1 MTAVVPVAALLVLTL
16 LIGTRGVAA
25 MRTTSDF
32 LVASRQV
39 SPLVNAAAVSGEY
52 LSAASFLGIA
62 GLMLKSGAGALW
74 YAVGFTAGY
83 VVMLTVV
90 AAPMR
95 RSGALTVPDFAEA
108 RLQSLAVRRLSAVIV
123 LVIATLY
130 VVAQLR
136 TAGLVL
142 GLIADMPYWV
152 GVVLAAA
159 TVSLTTALG
168 GMRAA
173 TYVQAFQFV
182 LKLVL
187 FIGCAAA
194 LLVLVGG
201 QTREE
206 LGDPVE
212 FTHFEE
218 RTQVTFD
225 VPVTLEITEPTRV
238 LAEGGEP
245 RTLPP
250 GAVDVGADERLTF
263 PRGAAVPA
271 VDGGDRPGGREWAHP
286 LVDNGATEQPLL
298 STWGVL
304 LATMLGT
311 MGLPHVLVRFHTSP
325 SGAAARRTAAFTV
338 ALLSAFYLFPGVYGA
353 LARVLTPHLYL
364 TGGAD
369 TAVVAL
375 PMRFDDGPAG
385 SVLTALLSIGA
396 FSAVL
401 ATSLGLMLV
410 ASSAVAH
417 DLMPARL
424 RTLRLSPLG
433 AAALFVAATLLVPNA
448 DVDTLVTW
456 AFTVAAATF
465 CPLLVLGIWWD
476 RLTSR
481 GAAAGM
487 TAGLVTTSAA
497 TCAALFDPE
506 LAPWATSLLRQPALW
521 TVPLAFVL
529 MLLVSRWDPA
539 PRADRTA
546 MVRLHL
552 ARPTSP
558 HDSTEDREPKWE
570 EVN

>member
-1 MTAVVPVAALLVLTL
+1 MTALVPVAALLVLTL

-83 VVMLTVV
+83 VVMLTLI

-130 VVAQLR
+130 IVAQLR

-142 GLIADMPYWV
+142 GLIADTPYWV

-187 FIGCAAA
+187 FVGCAAV

-206 LGDPVE
+206 LGDPAE
-212 FTHFEE
+212 FTHFEQ
-218 RTQVTFD
+218 RTRVTFD

-238 LAEGGEP
+238 LTEGGEP
-245 RTLPP
+245 RTLRP
-250 GAVDVGADERLTF
+250 GGVDVGADERLTF
-263 PRGAAVPA
+263 PRGAAVPT
-271 VDGGDRPGGREWAHP
+271 VDGGHRPGSREWAHP

-304 LATMLGT
+304 LATMFGT

-353 LARVLTPHLYL
+353 LARVLTPQLYL

-385 SVLTALLSIGA
+385 PVLTALLSVGA

-424 RTLRLSPLG
+424 RTLRLSALG

-476 RLTSR
+476 GLTTR
-481 GAAAGM
+481 GAIAGM
-487 TAGLVTTSAA
+487 TAGLVSTSAA
-497 TCAALFDPE
+497 TCVALFDPE

-529 MLLVSRWDPA
+529 MLLVSWRDPA
-539 PRADRTA
+539 PRGDRTA

-552 ARPTSP
+552 ARPAGANAGTADP
-558 HDSTEDREPKWE
+558 EPSGKR
-570 EVN
+570 